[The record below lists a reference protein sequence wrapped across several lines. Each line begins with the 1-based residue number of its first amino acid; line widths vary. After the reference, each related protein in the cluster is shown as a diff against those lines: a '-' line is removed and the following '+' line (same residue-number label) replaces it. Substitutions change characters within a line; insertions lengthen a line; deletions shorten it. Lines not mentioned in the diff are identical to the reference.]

1 MAGNALTLLA
11 VIARQNAERDADKPD
26 YSFDS
31 PANLALG
38 WTGPSIASYEAAV
51 DVEWARGSV
60 ERARRR
66 RDIKRR
72 ARRML
77 AACGPG
83 LTPNGARLRAALRE
97 LKPGGRSSE

>member
-26 YSFDS
+26 YGAAGRQSHDWS
-31 PANLALG
+31 GELYRSAHAA
-38 WTGPSIASYEAAV
+38 IAF
-51 DVEWARGSV
+51 EWARGSV

-97 LKPGGRSSE
+97 LKPGGRSAE